1 MSFNFVYLA
10 VRLIELGH
18 MSL

>member
-1 MSFNFVYLA
+1 MAFSFVYLA

-18 MSL
+18 TIL